1 MNIPIKRRT
10 ICGNIANK
18 TTGINFNSAK
28 SIKGHKLQLKFPEA

>member
-1 MNIPIKRRT
+1 MNIPNKRRT

-28 SIKGHKLQLKFPEA
+28 IHKRA